1 MLVLLPTTA
10 NRLKLLWTGP
20 FKVTRKLGTVDYEV
34 ETPGRRQE
42 RKVYHVNLMK
52 KWYVMPSQ
60 PSVQAVSMAMGP
72 AEAVPESED
81 TQYWQETSEEQFFPL
96 EVDGVQEVNLNISEP
111 QRGQLCEILLSFPQV
126 LAIQPGRTI
135 LVQHFISVG
144 DVTPIQQKPYRVLY
158 SRREQVQQEL
168 DRMLQAGVIR
178 PSTSPWASPIVLV
191 NKKDWGIRFCVD
203 YRKLNQVARFD
214 AYPMPRIEELID
226 TIGPAV
232 VISTLD
238 LAKGY
243 WQIPMAEESKDKT
256 AFTTPFGLFE
266 FQVMPFGLHSAPAT
280 FQRMINHVLRECWS
294 FARSYLD
301 DIVVFSNSWEEH
313 LNHLCQVLEC
323 LQKAQ
328 LTVNMSKCQFGKI
341 EVHYLGHVIGGGT
354 VKPDPQKLEAVD
366 NYPVPATKKEVRA
379 FLGLSGYYR
388 RFVPHFATIA
398 EPLTELTKAKNP
410 DKAKWSDRCERA
422 FCKLKE
428 LLLTPPIL
436 KVAEPTKCYVLQTDA
451 SEQGLGA
458 VLSRIDQNRE
468 EHPVAFASRKFL
480 PREKNYSVIEK
491 ECLAIVWSLQVFH
504 VYLYGQKFTIE
515 TDHQPFSWLE

>member
-10 NRLKLLWTGP
+10 NRLKLHWTGP

-72 AEAVPESED
+72 VEAVPESED

-126 LAIQPGRTI
+126 LAVQPGRTI

-144 DVTPIQQKPYRVLY
+144 DVTPIQQKPYRVPY
-158 SRREQVQQEL
+158 SQREQVQQEL
-168 DRMLQAGVIR
+168 DRMLQPGVIR

-191 NKKDWGIRFCVD
+191 NKKDGGIRFCVD

-294 FARSYLD
+294 FARAYLD

-313 LNHLCQVLEC
+313 LNHLCQVHEC

-328 LTVNMSKCQFGKI
+328 LTVNMSKCQFGKS

-388 RFVPHFATIA
+388 QFVPHFATIA

-410 DKAKWSDRCERA
+410 DKVKWSDRCERA

-458 VLSRIDQNRE
+458 VLSQIRT
-468 EHPVAFASRKFL
+468 
-480 PREKNYSVIEK
+480 EKNIQWHLLAENS
-491 ECLAIVWSLQVFH
+491 CLERRIIL
-504 VYLYGQKFTIE
+504 
-515 TDHQPFSWLE
+515 